1 MERPADECPYP
12 KPFPAEFEGCPAF
25 QARQFIPLDT
35 MYQPLDPVLTCR
47 HLETRALAQRHRWY
61 AACALGDTDARR
73 RWVKELGTIRLDRI
87 RALQRQLGSVIEPF
101 SAELWRL
108 KGQQLRAFRDG
119 RDTERVTQQLRELA
133 GRMGQDSDKFIGEN
147 AEAFAAVDMPV
158 DAARHLVHVAI
169 DRFVE
174 MQFASEVS
182 FEVPDDALQRFPE
195 PVRTFFRP
203 AVVPQSQPAG

>member
-108 KGQQLRAFRDG
+108 KGQQ
-119 RDTERVTQQLRELA
+119 
-133 GRMGQDSDKFIGEN
+133 
-147 AEAFAAVDMPV
+147 
-158 DAARHLVHVAI
+158 
-169 DRFVE
+169 
-174 MQFASEVS
+174 
-182 FEVPDDALQRFPE
+182 
-195 PVRTFFRP
+195 
-203 AVVPQSQPAG
+203 